1 MGLIYLIVHLV
12 EVFTW
17 GSCFGM
23 GEAKTAALDFGEP
36 GDYEV
41 YNYNL
46 NVTAFWRVWT
56 FSAGGNYLKVR
67 YTKEGENWKFELDDK
82 AYGLLL
88 LKNTVDNVY
97 IVIKYRSDTK
107 KICLHFASN
116 PIYRDFVEKILE
128 SMKSRLVGWKDVDF
142 EIKLRL

>member
-1 MGLIYLIVHLV
+1 MYLV

-36 GDYEV
+36 DNYTV
-41 YNYNL
+41 YSYNL
-46 NVTAFWRVWT
+46 NVTAFLKVWT
-56 FSAGGNYLKVR
+56 FSLGGNYLKVR
-67 YTKEGENWKFELDDK
+67 YAREGDEWKLVFDLNDK
-82 AYGLLL
+82 AYDLLL
-88 LKNTVDNVY
+88 LKNTADNVY

-107 KICLHFASN
+107 RICLHFASHF
-116 PIYRDFVEKILE
+116 IYKDFVEKILE
-128 SMKSRLVGWKDVDF
+128 SMKSGLVGSQVVDF